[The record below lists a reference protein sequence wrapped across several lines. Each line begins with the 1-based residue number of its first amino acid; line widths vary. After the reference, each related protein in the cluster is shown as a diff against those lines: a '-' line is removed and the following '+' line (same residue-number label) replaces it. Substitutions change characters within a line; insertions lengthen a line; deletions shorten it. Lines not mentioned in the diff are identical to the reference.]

1 MPWNPTTLKRLR
13 ERRGMTQE
21 QLAKRA
27 GTGRVTVARLET
39 GTRRPGID
47 LAEALAQALRV
58 RVTELL
64 K

>member
-1 MPWNPTTLKRLR
+1 MPWNANTLKRLR
-13 ERRGMTQE
+13 ERRGLTQE

-47 LAEALAQALRV
+47 LAEAVARALK
-58 RVTELL
+58 VTVNDLL